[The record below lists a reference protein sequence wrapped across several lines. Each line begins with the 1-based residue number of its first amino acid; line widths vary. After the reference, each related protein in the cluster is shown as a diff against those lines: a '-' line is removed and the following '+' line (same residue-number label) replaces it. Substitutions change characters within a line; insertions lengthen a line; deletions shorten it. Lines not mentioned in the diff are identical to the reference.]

1 MLAPA
6 GSRCKFVFVSKLL
19 KSSVIVCM
27 YKFYSRPYRST
38 KEAESWGTE
47 VTQHGEEHRQGYDWP
62 LPFRGTDPDSAD
74 ASVAATAP

>member
-1 MLAPA
+1 MVAPA
-6 GSRCKFVFVSKLL
+6 SSRCKFVFVSKLL

-62 LPFRGTDPDSAD
+62 LSFRGTDPDSAD